1 MMGRSVFLALLFFFL
16 LVTASLSQVR
26 VSGYTR
32 IQIKET
38 GTGRKILSEVL
49 EDGEQVV
56 MTWKNS
62 LFGLKVT
69 EVFKAQGGVLVLHE
83 VTFADPQGSAPPRVT
98 PADVDDLYQTGGAFS
113 ASGLSK
119 PFQQVVYRVGEIGDP
134 RVSVRGSEVAFQKEV
149 GFGGSV
155 VLTATAPKA
164 YEILLERGN
173 PSKVM
178 NEKKGILV
186 R

>member
-1 MMGRSVFLALLFFFL
+1 MMGRSVFFALLFFFL

-69 EVFKAQGGVLVLHE
+69 EVFQAQGGVLVLTQI
-83 VTFADPQGSAPPRVT
+83 TFADPQGSAPPRVT

-134 RVSVRGSEVAFQKEV
+134 RMKVKRREVAFKQEV
-149 GFGGSV
+149 GFGGSI
-155 VLTATAPKA
+155 VLTATAPNA

>member
-1 MMGRSVFLALLFFFL
+1 MKGRNLFLALSIIFL
-16 LVTASLSQVR
+16 LVLAFLSQAAP
-26 VSGYTR
+26 SGYTR
-32 IQIKET
+32 IQLKEA
-38 GTGRKILSEVL
+38 GTERKILSEVL
-49 EDGEQVV
+49 RDGAEVV

-98 PADVDDLYQTGGAFS
+98 PADIDDLYQTGGAFS

-134 RVSVRGSEVAFQKEV
+134 RMSVRGREVAFQKEV
-149 GFGGSV
+149 GFGGSI

-164 YEILLERGN
+164 YEIVLGRGH
-173 PSKVM
+173 P
-178 NEKKGILV
+178 
-186 R
+186 